1 MQGGTCDTYWA
12 FAFLLEV
19 RGSAVQ
25 FFKNDSPDY
34 LVDIYRAEK
43 KISMYSVIFNNYQ
56 FGYLDIESVVCLKS
70 LASV

>member
-1 MQGGTCDTYWA
+1 MINIGLSH
-12 FAFLLEV
+12 FFLKS
-19 RGSAVQ
+19 GAVQ
-25 FFKNDSPDY
+25 CNFLKNDSPDY
-34 LVDIYRAEK
+34 LVDIYHAEK